1 MTWQLERPSK
11 PALPNSFFWTWD
23 HSTNWVLDDPG
34 LENRGCNNAYLK
46 RPETFVEDYRRLT
59 DLAAGLGVRG
69 IIIWGFLRDS
79 HGGVENSQR
88 VAAYAASRGVAILPG
103 IGTTH
108 YGGVYYGGNH
118 KYNLETFLARYPEA
132 RLINKKGEPV
142 GGSACPAHPAYRE
155 WLREGMQWLLSEFEV
170 GGFNLENGDLLVDYH
185 PLTRAARKDWPADD
199 PEVFFFQGLS
209 YKQVFDAVGSRAKD
223 LLGTYATYSGFA
235 YGRAPDLETNQNT
248 ASMGSKPPAMLSVL
262 PKESVAQW
270 TLSAMVRQ
278 QTVPMLEYLDNGAPE
293 AAFENP
299 NWPVGLNPPAPRSVG
314 FIHMGSQWGG
324 DRYDCVLTFIKE
336 ACLRAYRCG
345 MEGVGIHGE
354 VTSRHIPCALDYLAF
369 SHFIHWPED
378 SLREFGRK
386 TLGQVLGS
394 EQAGEAF
401 VEILSHWHGNALTEG
416 HKALCQEY
424 ARRSHGR
431 DGSRTSLERSWFWR
445 WLEARVRGKVEQHTL
460 SFF

>member
-1 MTWQLERPSK
+1 MIWRLERPSK
-11 PALPNSFFWTWD
+11 PALPNSYFWTWD

-34 LENRGCNNAYLK
+34 LQNGGCNNAYLK
-46 RPETFVEDYRRLT
+46 RPETFVEDYRRLS
-59 DLAAGLGVRG
+59 DFAAGLGVKG
-69 IIIWGFLRDS
+69 IVIWGFLRDS
-79 HGGVENSQR
+79 HGGAENSRR

-108 YGGVYYGGNH
+108 YGGVYYDGNH
-118 KYNLETFLARYPEA
+118 KYNLETFLSRYPEA
-132 RLINKKGEPV
+132 RLINKDGQPS
-142 GGSACPAHPAYRE
+142 GGSACPAHPAFKD
-155 WLREGMQWLLSEFEV
+155 WLREGMQWLLREFEV

-209 YKQVFDAVGSRAKD
+209 YKQVFDAVGPRVKD

-235 YGRAPDLETNQNT
+235 YGLAPDLETNQNT
-248 ASMGSKPPAMLSVL
+248 ASMGAKPPAMLSVL
-262 PKESVAQW
+262 PKESIAQW
-270 TLSAMVRQ
+270 TLSSMVRQ
-278 QTVPMLEYLDNGAPE
+278 NTVPMLDYLDNGAPA

-299 NWPVGLNPPAPRSVG
+299 NWPADLKPPSPRNVG

-354 VTSRHIPCALDYLAF
+354 VTSRHIPYALNYLAF

-386 TLGQVLGS
+386 TLSQALGS
-394 EQAGEAF
+394 EEAGEAF
-401 VEILSHWHGNALTEG
+401 VEILAHWHGNAITED
-416 HKALCQEY
+416 HKAQCQDY
-424 ARRSHGR
+424 MRRHHGR
-431 DGSRTSLERSWFWR
+431 DTSLTSLERSWFWR
-445 WLEARVRGKVEQHTL
+445 WLDSRLKGKVEKHTF